1 MLSVDLGLGDTG
13 AYGQEVEVTAVRG
26 LLHHEQPEIRQQAV
40 RLLGRAGDASVKPE
54 VEKLL
59 KDASLA
65 VRTEALLYLTAY
77 DQTDPLARIEQLGEF
92 EDFLRHIDHVV
103 DMVGVDHVG
112 FGTDLTEEIN
122 PTEMM
127 TETGELGNWPNKP
140 YRPVV
145 YPPLPWI
152 FPPEIDSLSKMGNIT
167 LGLLARGYSDEDARK
182 IMGGNFLR
190 VFSEVWK

>member
-1 MLSVDLGLGDTG
+1 
-13 AYGQEVEVTAVRG
+13 
-26 LLHHEQPEIRQQAV
+26 
-40 RLLGRAGDASVKPE
+40 
-54 VEKLL
+54 
-59 KDASLA
+59 
-65 VRTEALLYLTAY
+65 
-77 DQTDPLARIEQLGEF
+77 
-92 EDFLRHIDHVV
+92 
-103 DMVGVDHVG
+103 MVGVDHVG

-190 VFSEVWK
+190 VFSEVWR

>member
-1 MLSVDLGLGDTG
+1 MKSSLPVEGLAALAADSR
-13 AYGQEVEVTAVRG
+13 AAG
-26 LLHHEQPEIRQQAV
+26 LA
-40 RLLGRAGDASVKPE
+40 AG
-54 VEKLL
+54 
-59 KDASLA
+59 
-65 VRTEALLYLTAY
+65 Y
-77 DQTDPLARIEQLGEF
+77 
-92 EDFLRHIDHVV
+92 VV

-145 YPPLPWI
+145 YPPLPWM
-152 FPPEIDSLSKMGNIT
+152 FPPELDSLSKMGNIT